1 MTLPARPLPISEK
14 NSEKALVMV
23 AEEPNV
29 VQDLAEAIETLV
41 LPKEQ
46 AQGTSKQS
54 TEQA

>member
-1 MTLPARPLPISEK
+1 
-14 NSEKALVMV
+14 MV